1 MRIAFIVHEY
11 CKTRGHARYVIELA
25 ARFAREHE
33 VHVFAAVIQGERD
46 PRIQFHYV
54 PSLRFTKL
62 TAVLTFI
69 LPATW
74 RSLASF
80 DIVHAQGLCG
90 LRQNVI
96 TAHSCHAAWFKAQE
110 QHMGGLTVAQKVVRA
125 LMKPLEKYVFQAKHS
140 AAVIAVS
147 KHAKADIAHYYDRI
161 EDVSIVYHGVNLAVF
176 HPDNR
181 LRWRAIVR
189 LELGIGN
196 DKFVALYIGDLQK
209 GGIPAIEAIARVD
222 GARLVCI
229 SESNPEPY
237 RLFAEKMDAGD
248 RVHFLPK
255 SESIERYYSAADVFV
270 MPSFYDTFGMVVSE
284 AMASGLPAIVS
295 VDTGA
300 SELIEHGVSG
310 VLIEPAWNVN
320 AVVEWIE
327 QLRDDVGLRENMSIE
342 ARKKMEHFTWD
353 DTAIETMRVYKDVV
367 ARKKT

>member
-11 CKTRGHARYVIELA
+11 CRTRGHARYVLELA
-25 ARFAREHE
+25 TRFAREHE
-33 VHVFAAVIQGERD
+33 VHVFAAEILGERD

-54 PSLRFTKL
+54 PSLRFSKL
-62 TAVLTFI
+62 AAVLTFI
-69 LPATW
+69 LPGTL
-74 RSLASF
+74 RLFSSF

-90 LRQNVI
+90 LRQNVV
-96 TAHSCHAAWFKAQE
+96 TAHSCYPAWFTAHE
-110 QHMGGLTVAQKVVRA
+110 QHMGGLTLAQKIFRA
-125 LMKPLEKYVFQAKHS
+125 LVTPLENYVFQAKHS

-147 KHAKADIAHYYDRI
+147 KHVKADIGTYYGRVD
-161 EDVSIVYHGVNLAVF
+161 DVSVVYHGVNLAVF

-222 GARLVCI
+222 GARLICV
-229 SESNPEPY
+229 SDSNSEPY

-248 RVHFLPK
+248 RVHFVSK
-255 SESIERYYSAADVFV
+255 TDCIERYYSAADIFV

-284 AMASGLPAIVS
+284 AMACGLPTIVS

-310 VLIEPAWNVN
+310 VVINPAWNVN
-320 AVVEWIE
+320 SVVEWIE
-327 QLRDDVGLRENMSIE
+327 HLKDDVDFREKMSNE
-342 ARKKMEHFTWD
+342 ARRKMEHFTWD

-367 ARKKT
+367 AKKKL